1 MWSDMDHFSSNSEIF
16 TLRYGNLY
24 FAIWESLLYDI
35 ILYKVK
41 IEIFILRY
49 GNLYFA
55 IWESLF
61 CDMILHKVKTEIF
74 TLRYEKIYFVIWD
87 TNDKTPK
94 NVFCV
99 LGHILNIEHSTFK
112 ETKTSFYQTSKG
124 VKSIHL
130 LVFKASN
137 KHTLNIVPFITLNL
151 ENIDFAIWEA
161 NWEYLYFAI
170 WEVN

>member
-1 MWSDMDHFSSNSEIF
+1 MSDIAMWSDMDHFSSNSEIF

-49 GNLYFA
+49 EKIHFA
-55 IWESLF
+55 IG
-61 CDMILHKVKTEIF
+61 
-74 TLRYEKIYFVIWD
+74 D

-99 LGHILNIEHSTFK
+99 LSEEPTVCKSSQK
-112 ETKTSFYQTSKG
+112 FYT
-124 VKSIHL
+124 
-130 LVFKASN
+130 
-137 KHTLNIVPFITLNL
+137 
-151 ENIDFAIWEA
+151 
-161 NWEYLYFAI
+161 
-170 WEVN
+170 